1 MNFWLGIIFREAMR
15 DVFTLPAQRKFGWTA
30 SVHFLGRALCL
41 VGCFLP
47 VFAKYSGIHSDNILS
62 ASAVGMFVG
71 FLLVLLVSACEK
83 EEKPTTG
90 RRIVRGMHDRG
101 MHDK

>member
-1 MNFWLGIIFREAMR
+1 MNFFLGIIFCEAMR
-15 DVFTLPAQRKFGWTA
+15 DVFMLPAQRKFGWTA
-30 SVHFLGRALCL
+30 PIHFLGCALCL
-41 VGCFLP
+41 MGCFLP
-47 VFAKYSGIHSDNILS
+47 VFARYSGIHSNNILT

-90 RRIVRGMHDRG
+90 RRIVRGMHDR
-101 MHDK
+101 